1 MSQLNFFKIQQIDYS
16 KLESKLVSIIL
27 CTFREKPKFELLYK
41 TLSQQTIK
49 NFEVV
54 IADYLYDKRKDQIK
68 KLSEKYHIPT
78 VHVERDKFGVHAFN
92 VGIVHSAGDYM
103 IHIND
108 ANYFPYRFIEKHML
122 VCTNNF
128 LSLGARYFAFSIDF
142 PIEKYLTAQ
151 IEVPEKQEKKISNKI
166 NKRSQIEK
174 YLYLNFGEHQIISP
188 QDFRLLGLPNDL
200 ITSEN
205 ILLEALPGWSY
216 GGSIAG
222 PTELF
227 LELNGFD
234 EEYDKGYGWSDC
246 ISIFEEIYTK
256 DGIKRVGNLKLGDMV
271 LSYDFNNKA
280 YVYKPIIKTWER
292 GKLPINRVH
301 LRNGQTIDISGRH
314 PLMVRVNKYNRKFNR
329 YEKKNLNDIN
339 LKLWWEKTLPI
350 AKKIPYEVNDVEW
363 LNEDLCFVVGHFLA
377 EGWKRNYNVST
388 SGYACIKEIIPKLE
402 KNNIPF
408 SRYTNNS
415 GVPCINFLHS
425 TFKQFLRTLKNNSLD
440 IHLPEELFHLPK
452 NKINALLD
460 GFRIGDGYISTTHK
474 DKRGY
479 TYNQEYGYS
488 TISEQLTKDLVR
500 LHLQIGKPLHIQKCV
515 NHGGLG
521 KYPIWRLYYNPNS
534 RFCRDYGYLDL
545 SEVSISFIEKL
556 GRVEMRDFEVKDTHN
571 FVFKNGLISHNC
583 DLGVRAFNK
592 GYKSFINPSNW
603 CLEIQDQDHNIV
615 FDILPEY
622 KLKESSE
629 HNWKLYEESCEKMKT
644 RVNPEINLREEREK
658 ILKLRS
664 EKK

>member
-1 MSQLNFFKIQQIDYS
+1 MSQINFFKIQQIDYN

-128 LSLGARYFAFSIDF
+128 LSLGARYFAFSINF
-142 PIEKYLTAQ
+142 PIGKHLTAQ

-246 ISIFEEIYTK
+246 
-256 DGIKRVGNLKLGDMV
+256 
-271 LSYDFNNKA
+271 
-280 YVYKPIIKTWER
+280 
-292 GKLPINRVH
+292 
-301 LRNGQTIDISGRH
+301 DI
-314 PLMVRVNKYNRKFNR
+314 
-329 YEKKNLNDIN
+329 
-339 LKLWWEKTLPI
+339 
-350 AKKIPYEVNDVEW
+350 
-363 LNEDLCFVVGHFLA
+363 
-377 EGWKRNYNVST
+377 
-388 SGYACIKEIIPKLE
+388 
-402 KNNIPF
+402 
-408 SRYTNNS
+408 
-415 GVPCINFLHS
+415 
-425 TFKQFLRTLKNNSLD
+425 
-440 IHLPEELFHLPK
+440 
-452 NKINALLD
+452 
-460 GFRIGDGYISTTHK
+460 
-474 DKRGY
+474 
-479 TYNQEYGYS
+479 
-488 TISEQLTKDLVR
+488 
-500 LHLQIGKPLHIQKCV
+500 
-515 NHGGLG
+515 
-521 KYPIWRLYYNPNS
+521 
-534 RFCRDYGYLDL
+534 
-545 SEVSISFIEKL
+545 
-556 GRVEMRDFEVKDTHN
+556 
-571 FVFKNGLISHNC
+571 
-583 DLGVRAFNK
+583 GVRAFNK

-622 KLKESSE
+622 KLKKSSE